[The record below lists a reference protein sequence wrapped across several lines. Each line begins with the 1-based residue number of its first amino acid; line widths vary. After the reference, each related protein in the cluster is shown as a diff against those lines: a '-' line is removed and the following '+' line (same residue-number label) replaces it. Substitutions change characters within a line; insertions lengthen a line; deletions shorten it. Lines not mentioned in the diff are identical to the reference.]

1 MIDHTNSY
9 KVEVL
14 RAMEQPTSVKV
25 LEFCSLAPPQ
35 KTTTTNPT
43 TPTSLPLTFF
53 DLLWLR
59 SPPVERLFF
68 YEFPNQTIS
77 FFDTILPNLKHSLSL
92 TLQHFLLLAGT
103 ITWPL
108 DSPHPIINYVPGNVV
123 SLTIAESNNDFNV
136 LCSNTCDA
144 SLRNPLIPHLNT
156 SNEEASVMA
165 LQLTLFPNHG
175 FCLGISTHHAA
186 MDGKASTLFL
196 KAWAYACSNNTNLTE
211 QSLSSSLSLPQHLTP
226 FYDRS
231 MIKDTTGIGA
241 MYLNSWLNIGGP
253 NNRSMKVWDLGG
265 ANAVTNE
272 AIRGSFELTPS
283 NIQKLKQHAKSKL
296 KENNAHVSTYS
307 VTCAYVLQCLVK
319 TEQPKANGV
328 AFLFSVDCRARL
340 EPPIPSTY
348 FGNCIIG
355 RRVMDETMKL
365 LRDDAFIN
373 ALEGINEAMK
383 KLEDGV
389 LNGAVT
395 LSTMMQIARD
405 NRILTTAGSPR
416 FEVYSIDFGWGRP
429 KKVDMTSIGKTG
441 AFGVSESRND
451 TGGIEV
457 SLVLNKQE
465 METFTAHFTQGL
477 ESL

>member
-196 KAWAYACSNNTNLTE
+196 KA
-211 QSLSSSLSLPQHLTP
+211 
-226 FYDRS
+226 
-231 MIKDTTGIGA
+231 
-241 MYLNSWLNIGGP
+241 
-253 NNRSMKVWDLGG
+253 
-265 ANAVTNE
+265 
-272 AIRGSFELTPS
+272 
-283 NIQKLKQHAKSKL
+283 
-296 KENNAHVSTYS
+296 
-307 VTCAYVLQCLVK
+307 
-319 TEQPKANGV
+319 
-328 AFLFSVDCRARL
+328 
-340 EPPIPSTY
+340 
-348 FGNCIIG
+348 
-355 RRVMDETMKL
+355 
-365 LRDDAFIN
+365 
-373 ALEGINEAMK
+373 
-383 KLEDGV
+383 
-389 LNGAVT
+389 
-395 LSTMMQIARD
+395 
-405 NRILTTAGSPR
+405 
-416 FEVYSIDFGWGRP
+416 
-429 KKVDMTSIGKTG
+429 
-441 AFGVSESRND
+441 
-451 TGGIEV
+451 
-457 SLVLNKQE
+457 
-465 METFTAHFTQGL
+465 
-477 ESL
+477 